1 MRDSQSGISVFG
13 VQITIFIH
21 LLLSAGK
28 IASPLSCRHR
38 QGLFSVAKPRL
49 AVFSHV
55 ETQRRCRWCDKTTPL
70 PLEVGEDLM
79 LIEVGDKVDF
89 RSFDAAVPN
98 DTHRVPCTESGF
110 STFFVEFPHAGRARQ
125 RGGGGNGG

>member
-1 MRDSQSGISVFG
+1 
-13 VQITIFIH
+13 
-21 LLLSAGK
+21 
-28 IASPLSCRHR
+28 
-38 QGLFSVAKPRL
+38 
-49 AVFSHV
+49 VFSHV

-79 LIEVGDKVDF
+79 HIEVGDKVDF

-110 STFFVEFPHAGRARQ
+110 RKLFVEFPDAGRARQ
-125 RGGGGNGG
+125 RGGGGKGG